1 MKKTTKKHT
10 LNPLP
15 RNNQPTTTNIKEL
28 PLVTNPL
35 TVVIDSKYED
45 KIMHL
50 KSVPGLEC
58 FNVMLGKEQF
68 LHSIVI
74 FDHAFLI
81 KHYRRC

>member
-1 MKKTTKKHT
+1 MKKTTTKKHT

-58 FNVMLGKEQF
+58 FNVMLY
-68 LHSIVI
+68 IVGQRTVSP
-74 FDHAFLI
+74 FYCHF
-81 KHYRRC
+81 